1 MLDQT
6 TKGLS
11 WYMKE
16 LEFFPA
22 DDGTIGISL
31 SDFCFQK
38 VIQQEG
44 GGWLEM
50 GEPGDKETG

>member
-1 MLDQT
+1 MSDQT

-44 GGWLEM
+44 GG
-50 GEPGDKETG
+50 